1 MRRVFKGR
9 VNKQEDTMYCQ
20 NCGASLIEGARFC
33 AQCGLT
39 LNGQAAASAHVRG
52 PEVPQNQGV
61 KSESVWMA
69 VTAMVLAIVTL
80 LALLSAAADFD
91 TLDTLGQFESMF
103 GGNTLQRKVAQ
114 DVINTA
120 VGGLILGLPAA
131 VLGML
136 SVLQRRG
143 GRGMAVAGLVISAI
157 NLLLVLSL
165 FGMAAR

>member
-1 MRRVFKGR
+1 
-9 VNKQEDTMYCQ
+9 
-20 NCGASLIEGARFC
+20 
-33 AQCGLT
+33 
-39 LNGQAAASAHVRG
+39 
-52 PEVPQNQGV
+52 
-61 KSESVWMA
+61 MA

-91 TLDTLGQFESMF
+91 TLDMLGQFESMF